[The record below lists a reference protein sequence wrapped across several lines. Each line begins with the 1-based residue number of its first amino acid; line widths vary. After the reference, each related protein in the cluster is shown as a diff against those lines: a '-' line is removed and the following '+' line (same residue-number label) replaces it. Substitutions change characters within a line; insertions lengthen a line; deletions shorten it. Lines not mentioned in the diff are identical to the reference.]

1 MIGSILE
8 KYEVQQ
14 KIGEGGMATVYRAR
28 HTSLGRDVAIKV
40 LHPHLSSSARNRE
53 RFAREA
59 RAIAH
64 LDHDGVL
71 KIFDYSGIDT
81 DECYIVTELVDGP
94 TLQSLISE
102 HERLPSEL
110 LLLVAHQLVAALGY
124 AHSLGIV
131 HRDLK
136 PENVMVRKDG
146 AVKLMDFGIAR
157 FLDEVNLTM
166 TGALV
171 GSPAYMSPEQA
182 LEKPVDARSDLFSLG
197 TLLFHAVTGQL
208 PFSGSNPSLILRN
221 IIEGRRPEVLE
232 LAPDANDGLAELIE
246 RLLQTDAGDRPASCE
261 AALAEVEAALAAVE
275 VDPAD
280 PTWSVQRW
288 LLDPQGWA
296 AQAQAHLRGVL
307 LRRGKD
313 RLSAG
318 DHLGALRV
326 FNRLLSIDE
335 DNAEV
340 LTLVQGMHTTGKG
353 EGHGRSALPWLA
365 AAAALL
371 LGTTLA
377 WAFWPDPP
385 PAALINVGESPAA
398 EVKPAPLPESP
409 APQPVVAPEPS
420 PAPTPA
426 AEPRPVKISPV
437 YRQSPPRRPPP
448 PGPDGLPVEP
458 GRITVVVPGSWG
470 RIYID
475 NTLIGRT
482 GEVGVMKVT
491 PGRHTL
497 RVENDLSLPWDR
509 PFDVAP
515 GEQLDFSPPLVP
527 KPATA
532 QLPPT
537 VAGDCLVALDGVGRG
552 AVSALGGEVPI
563 RDPRSPHVIELRCP
577 DAPTLTARIEP
588 VRPGSVFMLT
598 LR

>member
-1 MIGSILE
+1 MIGSVVD
-8 KYEVQQ
+8 KYEVLQ
-14 KIGEGGMATVYRAR
+14 KIGEGGMATVYRGR

-71 KIFDYSGIDT
+71 KIFDYSGQEAD
-81 DECYIVTELVDGP
+81 DCYIVTELVDGA
-94 TLQSLISE
+94 TLQALISE
-102 HERLPSEL
+102 HGRLPSEL
-110 LLLVAHQLVAALGY
+110 VLLIAHQLVPALGY

-182 LEKPVDARSDLFSLG
+182 LERTVDPRSDLFSLG

-208 PFSGSNPSLILRN
+208 PFSGNNPSLILRN

-232 LAPDANDGLAELIE
+232 VAPDANGSLAELIE
-246 RLLQTDAGDRPASCE
+246 RLMQTEVGDRPATAE
-261 AALAEVEAALAAVE
+261 QALVEVEAALASVE
-275 VDPAD
+275 VRPEDPA
-280 PTWSVQRW
+280 WSVQRW
-288 LLDPQGWA
+288 LLDPVGWA
-296 AQAQAHLRGVL
+296 AHAHEALRGVL
-307 LRRGKD
+307 LRRGKE
-313 RLSAG
+313 RLAAN

-340 LTLVQGMHTTGKG
+340 LTLVQGMHTAGKP
-353 EGHGRSALPWLA
+353 ERPRRSAAPWV
-365 AAAALL
+365 AAALAL
-371 LGTTLA
+371 GLGTTLG
-377 WAFWPDPP
+377 WLFWPDPP
-385 PAALINVGESPAA
+385 PIQPVEVGESPAPEP
-398 EVKPAPLPESP
+398 EVPPAPEAAP
-409 APQPVVAPEPS
+409 AAEQLG
-420 PAPTPA
+420 PAPTPGPSP
-426 AEPRPVKISPV
+426 EPRPPKVSPV
-437 YRQSPPRRPPP
+437 YRQSPPRTPPP
-448 PGPDGLPVEP
+448 PGPDGKPVEP

-470 RIYID
+470 HIYVD
-475 NTLIGRT
+475 NKLMGRT
-482 GEVGVMKVT
+482 GEVGVMEVS

-515 GEQLDFSPPLVP
+515 GERLDFSPPLVP

-532 QLPPT
+532 ELPPGIDGAC
-537 VAGDCLVALDGVGRG
+537 VVHLDGVSRG
-552 AVSALGGEVPI
+552 AVSALGGAVSI
-563 RDPRSPHVIELRCP
+563 RDPRSAHTIELRCP
-577 DAPTLTARIEP
+577 EAEPLSARIDP
-588 VRPGSVFMLT
+588 VRPGSVFMLS